1 MADSSNE
8 MSLIMRIRTLFDGK
22 GTKEAVDNVAA
33 VGKSAKEMG
42 DNTKAAAGSAEKAF
56 GMINAATQV
65 TEGGVMG
72 VGQAV
77 RNLSG
82 QFPKLAA
89 AVGPVGLLLAAFA
102 AWKKVYDELRER
114 QSAFAKSLRDIASGN
129 ADAGVKSTTRYYLE
143 LANAITMAEEAR
155 KRLSDAEASKDDAR
169 LASDLAKLDLAH
181 AEAVRKLQPDDTFGR
196 RKLDLETSTKRA
208 ELTDAAALRK
218 SDRELA
224 DMRGEGS
231 ALEKTKRDSIALAQ
245 ELEGWFKNY
254 SDQYSERY
262 AKAIAEK
269 NAAFNPLEPTK
280 RITAFSRAL
289 PDLERLTAKTEEM
302 EKGIQEAL
310 AKAVSAEQQQFTIGE
325 RAEANRMNRDTQV
338 TTSKTGGVTRQIELR
353 QIEYDAEQEKKRI
366 AKEIEDAQDTMRERA
381 QRKADLAEK
390 VAKEAA
396 DLRDARN
403 APIVIKGKETETSYL
418 QAKDD
423 KDKHVAEHLASQKDV
438 NKAFSQFAVE
448 TAKMNHELQAK
459 IESLTAQ
466 ATRTSEALKNIPNN

>member
-33 VGKSAKEMG
+33 VGKSAKDMG
-42 DNTKAAAGSAEKAF
+42 DKTKAAAGSAEKAF

-77 RNLSG
+77 KNLAG

-143 LANAITMAEEAR
+143 LANAITMAEDAR

-181 AEAVRKLQPDDTFGR
+181 AEAASKLKPDDTFGR

-208 ELTDAAALRK
+208 DLTDAAALRK

-224 DMRGEGS
+224 DMRGEGA
-231 ALEKTKRDSIALAQ
+231 ALEKTKRDSTALAQ
-245 ELEGWFKNY
+245 ELEGWFKIY

-262 AKAIAEK
+262 AKAVAEK
-269 NAAFNPLEPTK
+269 NAPFNPLEPTK
-280 RITAFSRAL
+280 RTTAFSRAL
-289 PDLERLTAKTEEM
+289 PDLDRLTAKMEETA
-302 EKGIQEAL
+302 KGIQEAL
-310 AKAVSAEQQQFTIGE
+310 AKAVSAEQQQFTLGE
-325 RAEANRMNRDTQV
+325 KAEANRMNRDTQI
-338 TTSKTGGVTRQIELR
+338 TTSKTGGVTRQIDSR
-353 QIEYDAEQEKKRI
+353 QIDYDA
-366 AKEIEDAQDTMRERA
+366 KEERERVIREIRDKKDSIRYGERE
-381 QRKADLAEK
+381 QD
-390 VAKEAA
+390 
-396 DLRDARN
+396 DLRKRTFKEYGDIRTAREK
-403 APIVIKGKETETSYL
+403 PLDLHGVKTESDYL
-418 QAKDD
+418 RAKDD
-423 KDKHVAEHLASQKDV
+423 H
-438 NKAFSQFAVE
+438 NKAVEKENEEWKAFAKTLKE
-448 TAKMNHELQAK
+448 SAEKRAKNFAD
-459 IESLTAQ
+459 
-466 ATRTSEALKNIPNN
+466 TRRDLERLEQKLENMPGQSN

>member
-1 MADSSNE
+1 MADSNE

-56 GMINAATQV
+56 AAINATTQV

-77 RNLSG
+77 KNLAG
-82 QFPKLAA
+82 QFPKLSA

-129 ADAGVKSTTRYYLE
+129 ADGGVKSTTRYYLE
-143 LANAITMAEEAR
+143 LANAITMAEDAR

-181 AEAVRKLQPDDTFGR
+181 AEAASKLNPDDTFGR

-208 ELTDAAALRK
+208 DLTDAAALRK

-224 DMRGEGS
+224 DMRGEGA
-231 ALEKTKRDSIALAQ
+231 ALAKTKRDSTALAQ
-245 ELEGWFKNY
+245 ELEGWFKSY

-269 NAAFNPLEPTK
+269 NAPFNPLEPTK
-280 RITAFSRAL
+280 RTTAFARAL
-289 PDLERLTAKTEEM
+289 PDLERLTAKMEEM
-302 EKGIQEAL
+302 AKGIQEAL
-310 AKAVSAEQQQFTIGE
+310 AKAVSADQQQFTLGE
-325 RAEANRMNRDTQV
+325 KAEANRMNRDTQI
-338 TTSKTGGVTRQIELR
+338 TTSKTGGVTRKNESRQIDFDAAEERERIVRELR
-353 QIEYDAEQEKKRI
+353 DKKDAIRDQEKRQAEMRDKTF
-366 AKEIEDAQDTMRERA
+366 KEYGDIRTARE
-381 QRKADLAEK
+381 KPLE
-390 VAKEAA
+390 
-396 DLRDARN
+396 L
-403 APIVIKGKETETSYL
+403 KGKQTETSYL
-418 QAKDD
+418 QAKDAHD
-423 KDKHVAEHLASQKDV
+423 K
-438 NKAFSQFAVE
+438 NVE
-448 TAKMNHELQAK
+448 KELQEWK
-459 IESLTAQ
+459 GL
-466 ATRTSEALKNIPNN
+466 ATALKENAEKKTKAVGDLRRDIERLNQKLENMPGQSN